1 MRVFCINN
9 TITLAIIP
17 GLERKK
23 AHVYIAMPTVDAF
36 KVQKRRKRNLWENKY
51 TEKDIN
57 EKFRSIVLKSPPLTE
72 DEHFDLD
79 KGWTVYRF
87 VFFKYRNSTCL
98 GLRELSL
105 RTCTGLN

>member
-79 KGWTVYRF
+79 KGWTVYRL
-87 VFFKYRNSTCL
+87 VF
-98 GLRELSL
+98 
-105 RTCTGLN
+105 LNIEIQLVLDYVSFH